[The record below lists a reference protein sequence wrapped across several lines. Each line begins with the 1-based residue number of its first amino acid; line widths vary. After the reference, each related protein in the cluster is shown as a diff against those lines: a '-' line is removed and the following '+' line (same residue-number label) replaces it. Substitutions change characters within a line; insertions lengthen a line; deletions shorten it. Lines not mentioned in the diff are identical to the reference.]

1 MTADVTLIDLDADDL
16 TWIEHAIAGSDLPA
30 RLSMLRADEARG
42 TRTVFVKFPD
52 GWRRDAV
59 GHQPAGEEMLMM
71 TGSLTLSGMTANVG
85 DFLVVE
91 PKATRSATSVANGS
105 SAVVFFSG
113 PGGGWA
119 DGPAADAG
127 EISLAR
133 VEPGEIRGERPG
145 LVGTT
150 TVLAEASGQVFDA
163 DADICWPTAR
173 RFAHVPAGAAV
184 PACHGQAVIRL
195 FG

>member
-1 MTADVTLIDLDADDL
+1 MTEPTLIDLDSPELA
-16 TWIEHAIAGSDLPA
+16 WIEHAIAGSDLPA
-30 RLSMLRADEARG
+30 RLCMLNADEARG

-71 TGSLTLSGMTANVG
+71 TGSLTLSGVTANVG

-91 PKATRSATSVANGS
+91 PKATRSATAVADGS

-119 DGPAADAG
+119 DGSAEDAG
-127 EISLAR
+127 AISLAR
-133 VEPGEIRGERPG
+133 VEAGEIRGARPG
-145 LVGTT
+145 LVGST
-150 TVLAEASGQVFDA
+150 TVLEDAAGHVFDV
-163 DADICWPTAR
+163 DADICWPDAR
-173 RFAHVPAGAAV
+173 RFAHVPAGVAV
-184 PACHGQAVIRL
+184 PAVVGRAVVRL
-195 FG
+195 LG